1 MDSKNTLF
9 PLITPLMADGQGSLL
24 NVVKRCYYDK
34 NNYYILVKIPFR
46 EFYVAATLKED
57 C

>member
-1 MDSKNTLF
+1 MDRKNTLF
-9 PLITPLMADGQGSLL
+9 PLITPLMVDGQGSLL

-34 NNYYILVKIPFR
+34 SNYYILVKIPFR
-46 EFYVAATLKED
+46 ECYVAATLKEV